1 MKRNTTRSN
10 NRGQIAIIITRNS
23 AIIIEIQIS
32 NLKSLL
38 SQEEEMSILARTNNA
53 IGLWFRAENR
63 MKIIFLRIG
72 RVARKGFHSCQRTQR
87 VSNVISFSSGGWNPW
102 NDILNGTVTGT
113 CPGGQRSRWRTGNR
127 VTGVGMRSSGRIWF
141 WKRVNSPRRSTFA
154 PRI

>member
-53 IGLWFRAENR
+53 IGL
-63 MKIIFLRIG
+63 
-72 RVARKGFHSCQRTQR
+72 
-87 VSNVISFSSGGWNPW
+87 
-102 NDILNGTVTGT
+102 
-113 CPGGQRSRWRTGNR
+113 
-127 VTGVGMRSSGRIWF
+127 
-141 WKRVNSPRRSTFA
+141 
-154 PRI
+154 